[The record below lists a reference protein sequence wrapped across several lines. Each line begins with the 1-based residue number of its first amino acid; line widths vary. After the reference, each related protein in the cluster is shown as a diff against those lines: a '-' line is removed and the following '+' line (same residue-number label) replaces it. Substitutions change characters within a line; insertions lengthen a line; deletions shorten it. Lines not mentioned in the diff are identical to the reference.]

1 MLSISKVK
9 EKDFERS
16 QTKKINKEIPY
27 FITIV
32 ALLSSAGI
40 GPYFMLQRVKGIE
53 LLPTIR
59 NESLKMLK
67 RIDLLGVDPLEV
79 MRQVRT
85 HTSSKAL
92 GEFFD
97 GYVSTVESGG
107 NIVSYLKSKMKTVFD
122 RHAESQKQAVVKLG
136 ALVEAYM
143 TIQVVLLAVY
153 IISAAVISDP
163 FASSDDGFN
172 EEIIFL
178 IITPLI
184 SAVFLFAANQSPIDK
199 NPEINYKKII
209 TFAVPGLLVS
219 GVVIGLGLFPDP
231 FLEPYLLGGALIA
244 SSIVPAMYFKKLYAK
259 TIASEDS
266 TPKILRTISEARKTG
281 MSPESSVIHACKRKE
296 YGLFNPVANGI
307 ANKIEWGID
316 FKSIFQFIQT
326 EVKAFNVL
334 ISFNILFELI
344 SAGGGNPQTLDS
356 LTETSERM
364 QEIQKEKRDLL
375 MPYLYVG
382 FVLMGTTGFTTLLVI
397 DSFGDIAQGSNNLAE
412 IQDQA
417 IGASLGLFP
426 FIVLIQSWTA
436 GLFLG
441 RVIKG
446 AFSGGFMYSIIL
458 VIMTLIGITLV
469 QFSIIDVNSIF

>member
-1 MLSISKVK
+1 MLSLSKIN
-9 EKDFERS
+9 EKGFENK
-16 QTKKINKEIPY
+16 QGKKITKELPY

-32 ALLSSAGI
+32 TLLTSAGI
-40 GPYFMLQRVKGIE
+40 GPYFMLQRVKSMD

-59 NESLKMLK
+59 QESLKMLK

-85 HTSSKAL
+85 RSSSKAL

-107 NIVSYLKSKMKTVFD
+107 NLLNYLKSKMKTVYD
-122 RHAESQKQAVVKLG
+122 RHAETQKQAVVKLG

-163 FASSDDGFN
+163 FKTSSSGLSG
-172 EEIIFL
+172 EIIFL
-178 IITPLI
+178 ILTPAISILFLI
-184 SAVFLFAANQSPIDK
+184 AANKNGVAKSP
-199 NPEINYKKII
+199 EMEFKKII
-209 TFAVPGLLVS
+209 IFLAPALLIS
-219 GVVIGLGLFPDP
+219 GVVIAFNLLP
-231 FLEPYLLGGALIA
+231 EPYMGPYVLGGTLIA
-244 SSIVPAMYFKKLYAK
+244 ASIIPTIKFRKIYAK
-259 TIASEDS
+259 NIASEDS

-296 YGLFNPVANGI
+296 YGLFNSIANGI
-307 ANKIEWGID
+307 ANKIEWGVD
-316 FKSIFQFIQT
+316 FKTIFRDLQREIQ
-326 EVKAFNVL
+326 AFNVL

-344 SAGGGNPQTLDS
+344 SAGGGNSQTLDS

-375 MPYLYVG
+375 MPYLFVG
-382 FVLMGTTGFTTLLVI
+382 LVLMGTTGFTTLLVI
-397 DSFGDIAQGSNNLAE
+397 DSFGDIAQQSQDLSDSEVILPGST
-412 IQDQA
+412 
-417 IGASLGLFP
+417 LGLFP
-426 FIVLIQSWTA
+426 LIVLIQSWTA

-446 AFSGGFMYSIIL
+446 AISGGFLYSIIL
-458 VIMTLIGITLV
+458 VAMTLIGITLV
-469 QFSIIDVNSIF
+469 EFSIIDVNSLF